1 MNRYVQMRGAAL
13 GPMIVLALLLLVCM
27 MSFQY
32 MMARF
37 LYTEVEDKLTGMTE
51 RSAELV
57 DSRIR
62 EAYAHLDS
70 ISSQLGGE
78 EQVPDRSV

>member
-37 LYTEVEDKLTGMTE
+37 LYTEVEDKLTGMT
-51 RSAELV
+51 
-57 DSRIR
+57 
-62 EAYAHLDS
+62 
-70 ISSQLGGE
+70 
-78 EQVPDRSV
+78 